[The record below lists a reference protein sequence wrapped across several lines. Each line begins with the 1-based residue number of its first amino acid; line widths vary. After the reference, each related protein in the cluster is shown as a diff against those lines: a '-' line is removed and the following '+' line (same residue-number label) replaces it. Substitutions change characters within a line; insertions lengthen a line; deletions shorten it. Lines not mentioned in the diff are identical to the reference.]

1 MNLLRRVVD
10 VKPGEVRAMLWSCAY
25 FFFILSAY
33 YIIRPIRDEMG
44 NAGGVRNL
52 PWLFTGTMLVTIMA
66 QPLFATLVQRFRAR
80 VFIAIT
86 YNFFALNLV
95 VFYLLL
101 ELLPTEQRIWIG
113 RAFFIWVSVFN
124 MFVVS
129 IFWAF
134 MVDLFRTEQSKRL
147 FGFIGVGGTIG
158 GITGGLITAALVKS
172 LGQSNLLLVSA
183 VLLEVAVFCVWTL
196 SRGTA
201 ERTLNVAGSEAKGS
215 AQERAI
221 GGGIWA
227 GVTHVARSPYLLAV
241 CVYMIFFTVTTTIL
255 YFQQQIVAEKYFADS
270 AARTAFFA
278 EVDIAVNVLTVITQ
292 AFLTARLIKWLGIGV
307 TLSLLPALSII
318 GFAGIGIVPTMM
330 AVVVLTVVRR
340 ASNFAIARPT
350 REVLFTVV
358 RREDKYKAKTFI
370 DTAVYRTGDQIGAW
384 SQGLLVALGMG
395 ISGLAWIAVPI
406 SAVWTVLSLWLGRKE
421 QEMDAAGLTT
431 ADTLRVSKAA
441 AVS

>member
-52 PWLFTGTMLVTIMA
+52 SWLFTGTLVVTILC
-66 QPLFATLVQRFRAR
+66 QPLFATLVQRFKAR
-80 VFIAIT
+80 VFIAVT
-86 YNFFALNLV
+86 YNFFVLNLF

-101 ELLPTEQRIWIG
+101 QMMPAEQRVWIG
-113 RAFFIWVSVFN
+113 RVFFIWVSVFN

-134 MVDLFRTEQSKRL
+134 MVDLFRTEQGKRL

-158 GITGGLITAALVKS
+158 GITGGVITAALVKTV
-172 LGQSNLLLVSA
+172 GQSNLLLVSA
-183 VLLEVAVFCVWTL
+183 VLLEIAVFCVWKL
-196 SRGTA
+196 SRGTEDRA
-201 ERTLNVAGSEAKGS
+201 LQVGDPEAANK
-215 AQERAI
+215 QDKVV
-221 GGGIWA
+221 GGGVFA
-227 GVTHVARSPYLLAV
+227 GITHVARSPYLLAV

-255 YFQQQIVAEKYFADS
+255 YFQQQIVAERFFSDS
-270 AARTAFFA
+270 DSRTAFFA
-278 EVDIAVNVLTVITQ
+278 QVDVAVNVLTLVTQ
-292 AFLTARLIKWLGIGV
+292 AFFTARFIKWFGVGI

-318 GFAGIGIVPTMM
+318 GFAGIGLVPTMM
-330 AVVVLTVVRR
+330 AVVVLTVIRR
-340 ASNFAIARPT
+340 GTNFAVARPT
-350 REVLFTVV
+350 REILFTVV
-358 RREDKYKAKTFI
+358 AREDKYKAKTFI

-384 SQGLLVALGMG
+384 SQSLLVALGMG

-406 SAVWTVLSLWLGRKE
+406 SAIWAGLSLWLGRKE

-431 ADTLRVSKAA
+431 ADTLRPPRHATVP
-441 AVS
+441 

>member
-52 PWLFTGTMLVTIMA
+52 PWLFTGTMIVTIIA
-66 QPLFATLVQRFRAR
+66 QPFFAMLVQRFPAR
-80 VFIAIT
+80 KFIAIT
-86 YNFFALNLV
+86 YNFFALNLF

-101 ELLPTEQRIWIG
+101 VMMPEDQRVWIG
-113 RAFFIWVSVFN
+113 RVFFIWVSVFN

-134 MVDLFRTEQSKRL
+134 MVDLFRTDQGKRL
-147 FGFIGVGGTIG
+147 FGFIGVGGTVG
-158 GITGGLITAALVKS
+158 GITGGVITAALVKTM
-172 LGQSNLLLVSA
+172 GQGNLLLVSA

-196 SRGTA
+196 SKGTEQRA
-201 ERTLNVAGSEAKGS
+201 LQVGDKPSEGAAK
-215 AQERAI
+215 QDRPV
-221 GGGIWA
+221 GGGVFA
-227 GVTHVARSPYLLAV
+227 GITHVARSPYLLAV
-241 CVYMIFFTVTTTIL
+241 CMYMIFFTVTTTIL
-255 YFQQQIVAEKYFADS
+255 YFQQQIVAERFFTDS
-270 AARTAFFA
+270 DSRTAFFA
-278 EVDIAVNVLTVITQ
+278 QVDVAVNVLTLVTQ
-292 AFLTARLIKWLGIGV
+292 AFLTARFIKWFGVGV

-318 GFAGIGIVPTMM
+318 GFAGVGLVPTMM
-330 AVVVLTVVRR
+330 AVVVLTVLRR
-340 ASNFAIARPT
+340 GTNYAVARPT

-358 RREDKYKAKTFI
+358 AREDKYKAKTFI

-395 ISGLAWIAVPI
+395 ISGLAWIAVPL
-406 SAVWTVLSLWLGRKE
+406 SAMWMGLSLWLGKKE
-421 QEMDAAGLTT
+421 QEMDAA
-431 ADTLRVSKAA
+431 A
-441 AVS
+441 